1 MTFGGAGGV
10 IFLDSANQQEK
21 EAAAEIVI
29 YRYSGLT
36 GCLIFMACFMSNR
49 HCHGD
54 AVPRIMLN
62 NSSGL
67 ARLKNFSR
75 IHHKLEISPISDKMK
90 FCCENFEDGR
100 RKKEASISSNISRE
114 RLSRVN

>member
-1 MTFGGAGGV
+1 MTFEGTGGE

-21 EAAAEIVI
+21 EAVAEIVI

-54 AVPRIMLN
+54 AVPRIMSN
-62 NSSGL
+62 NSSGS
-67 ARLKNFSR
+67 ARQQNFSR
-75 IHHKLEISPISDKMK
+75 IHHKT
-90 FCCENFEDGR
+90 
-100 RKKEASISSNISRE
+100 
-114 RLSRVN
+114 